1 MDGTT
6 DLPGKQTS
14 DGTTVASGVKHQ
26 DAVQTR
32 RRVVLPLWILG
43 FMLLAAAS
51 VIVRLHPAPWPFD
64 LQTTITLQHLQPQ
77 LSSWVS
83 TPIVWASLVDDQI
96 NSVLAMLSA
105 FFVLSL
111 IGDFIWYRGG
121 SPLRWFLAAIFIFAG
136 TGVMAGLDA
145 IIGFI
150 AGRPRP
156 SPSLIHVF
164 MPEPVASFP
173 SGHVENDMVFY
184 GFLLYL
190 SLSKPVSQ
198 WRYRWILIPLQL
210 YAVLNILVIGYSRVV
225 EGSHWLTDAL
235 GGYLAG
241 ALWLVLLIFLYR
253 WTLDRL
259 TKRRAMSMLEQS
271 TQARQA

>member
-1 MDGTT
+1 MEGTTDFQGKQTLDGTT
-6 DLPGKQTS
+6 LAG
-14 DGTTVASGVKHQ
+14 GVK
-26 DAVQTR
+26 R
-32 RRVVLPLWILG
+32 RNARGVAITLWIIG
-43 FMLLAAAS
+43 FILLLVAA
-51 VIVRLHPAPWPFD
+51 VIVRLHPTPWPFD
-64 LQTTITLQHLQPQ
+64 LQTTITLQQLQPQ

-121 SPLRWFLAAIFIFAG
+121 SPLRWFVAAIFIFAG

-156 SPSLIHVF
+156 SPLLIHVF

-173 SGHVENDMVFY
+173 SGHVENDVVFY

-190 SLSKPVSQ
+190 SLSKPVSA

-271 TQARQA
+271 TQAQQA